1 MRLTEIFEDNNPRKE
16 VGFDMAWQNKKDGI
30 PQEYHSKVR
39 TTAQNQLSKGH
50 TPTAAIDNA
59 WDIIKLEIQKQNL
72 AKNAAISR
80 PQPVKTTE
88 PNPGTDRVRRS
99 ITKGDLD
106 GAGKSGRRWGNQYY
120 SNPANSDG
128 VKGVLAKN
136 RPVAVAKRA
145 ADKFKQVASN
155 ATDIE
160 NLPNYFKQLNPKNRR
175 K

>member
-16 VGFDMAWQNKKDGI
+16 VEFDMAWQNKKDAI
-30 PQEYHSKVR
+30 PQKYHSKVR
-39 TTAQNQLSKGH
+39 TLAQTQLARDES
-50 TPTAAIDNA
+50 PSDAISTA
-59 WDIIKLEIQKQNL
+59 WDITKSQIQKQDL
-72 AKNAAISR
+72 AKNAAISL

-120 SNPANSDG
+120 SNPTNSDG